1 MKRSPFLPT
10 WTIPQTLK
18 QWPYAKTAKT
28 WGIWAIPLLSV
39 VSVPLALSH
48 WASQPQSSSSASAQ
62 LTPNNAPAIAAL
74 DSTSEKTHGQTA
86 PLPPLSQ
93 LPDPIPASPELR
105 QPVVLKPQTTIPNP
119 TPVNPSSKPPLK
131 ATTLKNPDPLP
142 TTQAKTKPAPAS
154 KPTTAASSAKP
165 QPKIAK
171 NKIAKKQAPIA
182 QPAAYVPPPLEI
194 RVGVVRGEASTVV
207 GTSGQA
213 YLQERTGKTLSVV
226 TAGERLTVLPNGGGL
241 SVGGRA
247 LPPVAWLTPA
257 QGSFVFVGDRWYR
270 GRVLLVS
277 QGNEVVAV
285 NYVDLE
291 HYLTSVVG
299 SEMHANAPMEA
310 LKAQAIA
317 ARSYALVHMIR
328 PASDWYDL
336 GDTQR
341 WQVYKGLKSEYNTG
355 LKAVGDTAG
364 QVLSYRGGVVES
376 LYASTDAIVSSVHKG
391 RGMSQLGAYDLA
403 KQGYNYQQILNR
415 YYPGVILARVILQQ

>member
-1 MKRSPFLPT
+1 MLQPLKE
-10 WTIPQTLK
+10 TLK
-18 QWPYAKTAKT
+18 QGLLVAKTG
-28 WGIWAIPLLSV
+28 GIWAIPLLSV
-39 VSVPLALSH
+39 VSVPLALAY
-48 WASQPQSSSSASAQ
+48 WANQPQQSSFTSKNSSA
-62 LTPNNAPAIAAL
+62 IATL

-93 LPDPIPASPELR
+93 LPDPAPASPELR
-105 QPVVLKPQTTIPNP
+105 QPVVLKAQAPTPTKATTPANP
-119 TPVNPSSKPPLK
+119 TNQTPLK

-142 TTQAKTKPAPAS
+142 TTPAKAKPAPVS
-154 KPTTAASSAKP
+154 QPTAASSPVKHSP
-165 QPKIAK
+165 
-171 NKIAKKQAPIA
+171 KIAKKQPPIA

-226 TAGERLTVLPNGGGL
+226 TAGERLTVLPNGGVL
-241 SVGGRA
+241 SVGGRS

-277 QGNEVVAV
+277 QGNEVIAV

-299 SEMHANAPMEA
+299 SEMHSNAPMEA

-328 PASDWYDL
+328 PASDWFDL

-355 LKAVGDTAG
+355 FKAVGDTAG
-364 QVLSYRGGVVES
+364 QVLSYKGGVVES

>member
-1 MKRSPFLPT
+1 M
-10 WTIPQTLK
+10 PQSLKDTLK

-39 VSVPLALSH
+39 VSVPLALSY
-48 WASQPQSSSSASAQ
+48 WANQPQASSSAT
-62 LTPNNAPAIAAL
+62 TPNNTSAIAAL
-74 DSTSEKTHGQTA
+74 DSTSEKTHGQIA

-93 LPDPIPASPELR
+93 LPDPIPTSPELR
-105 QPVVLKPQTTIPNP
+105 QPVVLKPQATTPGTTSVKPTNP
-119 TPVNPSSKPPLK
+119 TPTQATK
-131 ATTLKNPDPLP
+131 ATTVKNPDPLP
-142 TTQAKTKPAPAS
+142 TNKAKAKPAPTSQA
-154 KPTTAASSAKP
+154 TTASSHAKHHHP
-165 QPKIAK
+165 
-171 NKIAKKQAPIA
+171 IAKKQPAIA

-226 TAGERLTVLPNGGGL
+226 TSGERLTVLPNSGAL

-328 PASDWYDL
+328 PASDWFDL

-364 QVLSYRGGVVES
+364 QVLSYQGGVVES